1 MVLDY
6 TEEKCLFAIAQ
17 KGKRSI
23 SVEVIGVDLI
33 VKKEFRRSSKLF
45 YSWGSE
51 NNGDNEAIEGES
63 LSEDHHKNDS
73 DQDVTVLDTLNA
85 SFAADSNG
93 EAGGQAWKTDT

>member
-45 YSWGSE
+45 YS
-51 NNGDNEAIEGES
+51 
-63 LSEDHHKNDS
+63 
-73 DQDVTVLDTLNA
+73 
-85 SFAADSNG
+85 
-93 EAGGQAWKTDT
+93 